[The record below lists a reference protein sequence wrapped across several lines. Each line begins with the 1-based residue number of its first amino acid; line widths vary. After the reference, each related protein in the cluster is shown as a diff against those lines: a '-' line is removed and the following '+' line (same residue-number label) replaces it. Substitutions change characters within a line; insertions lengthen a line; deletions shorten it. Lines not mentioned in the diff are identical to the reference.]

1 MCIRDSTPTNKS
13 LFTDPELIAVSSA
26 LPEIAK
32 ALDYSVSRPPSPLYA
47 QLSDLLQRQLNGLL
61 TAEPEET
68 NRTIDTATT
77 ASAAAMNSVQTKSDM
92 LLRATGAE
100 A

>member
-1 MCIRDSTPTNKS
+1 
-13 LFTDPELIAVSSA
+13 
-26 LPEIAK
+26 
-32 ALDYSVSRPPSPLYA
+32 LDYSVSRPPSPLYA

-61 TAEPEET
+61 TAEPEKT
-68 NRTIDTATT
+68 NRTIDTATA